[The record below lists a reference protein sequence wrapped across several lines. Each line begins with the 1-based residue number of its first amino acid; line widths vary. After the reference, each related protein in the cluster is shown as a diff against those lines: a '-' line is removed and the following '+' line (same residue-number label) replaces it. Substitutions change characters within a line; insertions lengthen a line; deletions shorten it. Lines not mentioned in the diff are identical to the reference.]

1 MPDPVSGPARPRPLP
16 FEAPGFGT
24 DPASVRRRIEALEKL
39 LERSLVLPGTNRA
52 VGLDAIAGL
61 VPVAGD
67 IVTAAMG
74 AWLIWEGR
82 NLGMPKTKL
91 WRMAAN
97 IGFDTLLGAV
107 PFVGDAFDFL
117 FRSNSRNLR
126 LIKRHLDRHH
136 PATSVV
142 ERGFER

>member
-1 MPDPVSGPARPRPLP
+1 MNAMVDPLRADPGARPLQLPPLNL
-16 FEAPGFGT
+16 AT
-24 DPASVRRRIEALEKL
+24 DPAAVRRRIEALERL
-39 LERSLVLPGTNRA
+39 LEHSLPVPGLRHK

-67 IVTAAMG
+67 VVTAAMG

-82 NLGMPKTKL
+82 NLGMSGGKL
-91 WRMAAN
+91 LRMAAN
-97 IGFDTLLGAV
+97 VGFDTLLGAIPV
-107 PFVGDAFDFL
+107 LGDVFDFL

-136 PATSVV
+136 PATAVV
-142 ERGFER
+142 G